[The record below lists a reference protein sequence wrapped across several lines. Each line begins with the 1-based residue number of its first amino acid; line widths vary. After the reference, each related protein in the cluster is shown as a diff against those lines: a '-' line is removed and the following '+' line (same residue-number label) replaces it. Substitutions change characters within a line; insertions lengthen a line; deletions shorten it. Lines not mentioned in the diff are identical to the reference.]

1 MTKKKINK
9 MSDSESKAK
18 INNLNSHFVELRK
31 RIVFSIIIY
40 LLATILG
47 FVFHRNILSL
57 MVEPVTEINQLTQ
70 GLPIYTNITEFWS
83 VVMKVS
89 LLSGLLLSF
98 PMISY
103 QVLAF
108 TLPGLKKN
116 EKKFILILLP
126 GSIVSFYLGASFGFF
141 VLLPPAIK
149 FLVFFGGD
157 ISEPLIRIG
166 SLVQL
171 TINLM
176 MWMGVCFQLPIIMYL
191 LTIIKVVD
199 SKKLSYLRKY
209 FIIFSFILGAIIT
222 PTFDPINQIIVALP
236 IMALYEIGILL
247 SKTRK

>member
-9 MSDSESKAK
+9 MSDSEPKAK
-18 INNLNSHFVELRK
+18 INNLNSHFTELRK
-31 RIVFSIIIY
+31 RIVFALIIY

-98 PMISY
+98 PVISY

-126 GSIVSFYLGASFGFF
+126 GSIVSFYLGAAFGFF
-141 VLLPPAIK
+141 ILLPPAIK

>member
-1 MTKKKINK
+1 
-9 MSDSESKAK
+9 
-18 INNLNSHFVELRK
+18 
-31 RIVFSIIIY
+31 
-40 LLATILG
+40 
-47 FVFHRNILSL
+47 
-57 MVEPVTEINQLTQ
+57 MVQPVTEINQLSQ
-70 GLPIYTNITEFWS
+70 GLPVFTNITEFWS

-98 PMISY
+98 PLISY

-108 TLPGLKKN
+108 ILPGLKRN
-116 EKKFILILLP
+116 EKKFIIILLP
-126 GSIVSFYLGASFGFF
+126 GSIISFYAGAAFGFF

-149 FLVFFGGD
+149 FLVYFGGD

-176 MWMGVCFQLPIIMYL
+176 MWMGVCFQLPIIMYML
-191 LTIIKVVD
+191 ALIKIVD
-199 SKKLSYLRKY
+199 SKKLSKFRKY

-236 IMALYEIGILL
+236 IMLLYEVGILL
-247 SKTRK
+247 SRTRK

>member
-1 MTKKKINK
+1 MTRKKKNN
-9 MSDSESKAK
+9 MPDSEPKAK
-18 INNLNSHFVELRK
+18 INNLNSHFAELRK
-31 RIVFSIIIY
+31 RIVFSLVIY
-40 LLATILG
+40 FLATILG
-47 FVFHRNILSL
+47 FIFHRNILSL

-89 LLSGLLLSF
+89 LLSGLLISF
-98 PMISY
+98 PLISY

-108 TLPGLKKN
+108 VLPGLKNN
-116 EKKFILILLP
+116 EKRFFLILLP
-126 GSIVSFYLGASFGFF
+126 GSIISFYLGAAFGFF
-141 VLLPPAIK
+141 ILLPPAIK

-191 LTIIKVVD
+191 LAIIKVVD
-199 SKKLSYLRKY
+199 SKKLSYFRKY
-209 FIIFSFILGAIIT
+209 FIIFSFVLGAIIT
-222 PTFDPINQIIVALP
+222 PTFDPINQVIVALP
-236 IMALYEIGILL
+236 IMILYEIGILL
-247 SKTRK
+247 AKTRK

>member
-1 MTKKKINK
+1 MTKKKKNN
-9 MSDSESKAK
+9 MVESQSKAK
-18 INNLNSHFVELRK
+18 INNLNSHFTELRK
-31 RIVFSIIIY
+31 RIVFSLVIY
-40 LLATILG
+40 FLATILG

-89 LLSGLLLSF
+89 LLSGLLISF
-98 PMISY
+98 PLISY

-108 TLPGLKKN
+108 VLPGLKNN

-126 GSIVSFYLGASFGFF
+126 GSILSFYLGAAFGFF
-141 VLLPPAIK
+141 ILLPPAIK

-176 MWMGVCFQLPIIMYL
+176 MWMAVCFQLPIIMYL
-191 LTIIKVVD
+191 LTIIKIVD
-199 SKKLSYLRKY
+199 SKKLSYFRKY

-222 PTFDPINQIIVALP
+222 PTFDPVNQIIVALP
-236 IMALYEIGILL
+236 IMILYELGILL
-247 SKTRK
+247 SKTKR

>member
-1 MTKKKINK
+1 MKIRNKLMTGSKIQVKN
-9 MSDSESKAK
+9 
-18 INNLNSHFVELRK
+18 INSHFSELRK
-31 RIVFSIIIY
+31 RIILSLIFY
-40 LLATILG
+40 LIATIFG

-57 MVEPVTEINQLTQ
+57 MVQPVTEINQLSQ
-70 GLPIYTNITEFWS
+70 GLPVFTNITEFWS

-98 PMISY
+98 PLISY

-108 TLPGLKKN
+108 ILPGLKSN
-116 EKKFILILLP
+116 EKKFIIILLP
-126 GSIVSFYLGASFGFF
+126 GSIISFYAGAAFGFF

-149 FLVFFGGD
+149 FLVYFGGD

-176 MWMGVCFQLPIIMYL
+176 MWMGVCFQLPIIMYIL
-191 LTIIKVVD
+191 ALIKIVD
-199 SKKLSYLRKY
+199 SKKLSKFRKY

-236 IMALYEIGILL
+236 IMLLYEVGILL
-247 SKTRK
+247 SRTRK

>member
-47 FVFHRNILSL
+47 FVFHRNILGL

-108 TLPGLKKN
+108 ALPGLKKN

-126 GSIVSFYLGASFGFF
+126 GSIISFYVGAAFGFF
-141 VLLPPAIK
+141 ILLPPAIK

-191 LTIIKVVD
+191 LTIIKLVD
-199 SKKLSYLRKY
+199 SKKLSYFRKY

-236 IMALYEIGILL
+236 IMVLYEIGILL

>member
-9 MSDSESKAK
+9 MPDSEPKAK

-31 RIVFSIIIY
+31 RIVFSLIIY
-40 LLATILG
+40 LLSTLLG
-47 FVFHRNILSL
+47 FVFHRNVLSL

-98 PMISY
+98 PVISY
-103 QVLAF
+103 QFLAF
-108 TLPGLKKN
+108 ALPGLKKN

-126 GSIVSFYLGASFGFF
+126 GSIISFYLGAAFGFF
-141 VLLPPAIK
+141 ILLPPAIK

-191 LTIIKVVD
+191 LTIIKLGD
-199 SKKLSYLRKY
+199 SKKLSYFRKY

-222 PTFDPINQIIVALP
+222 PTFDPINQIIVAMP
-236 IMALYEIGILL
+236 IMVLYEIGILL
-247 SKTRK
+247 SRTRK